1 LEGKYI
7 MEGVCVL
14 HEVLHELHKNKQ
26 ARMLFKMDFAKA
38 FDKIKWPFLAQ
49 VLELKRFP
57 RKYLT

>member
-1 LEGKYI
+1 